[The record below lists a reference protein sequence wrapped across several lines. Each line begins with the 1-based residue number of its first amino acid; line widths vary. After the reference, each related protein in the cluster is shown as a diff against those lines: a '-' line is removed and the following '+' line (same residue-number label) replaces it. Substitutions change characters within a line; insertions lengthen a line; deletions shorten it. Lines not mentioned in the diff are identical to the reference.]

1 MHDLRTHRSPRAWI
15 WLSGATALLI
25 CGLLAVPSV
34 RARARSAIGAVI
46 ETSASQAAVQTP
58 ETFIQQARRAL
69 ARGRTAEAE
78 ALAKT
83 RPAGDPEAAAVLAQL
98 ASSRGRYDEA
108 LRLLEGAAT
117 ANSSGEA
124 ALELGLLLKQ
134 HFGREEAATA
144 HLSRVLGRGLQVTDN
159 EAVFRAARA
168 AQALGRMQD
177 ANSLYRVAA
186 RSADPAV
193 QVAWGNLFF
202 ETDNPAE
209 ALKSFQ
215 LVLKE
220 AGDWA
225 PAHVGV
231 ARVLAGENPPQA
243 AAAAEDALKIDAELA
258 EAHLFLAGLE
268 LDNTRYDAARER
280 IDRVLKNNPSHLD
293 ARALLG
299 AIAYVRDDKATFD
312 AETARIL
319 AINPSFGEAYRV
331 AGEVAARHYRFD
343 EAVVLTRRAT
353 ALSPSNI
360 RAQIDLGLHLMR
372 TGDEVDAR
380 RVLDGAFKS
389 FPFDRVTINLLALLD
404 KLEKFT
410 VVRDGDLIFKFD
422 PAEASV
428 LREYAIPLA
437 QNALKKMSAYY
448 EFTPKGPIL
457 IEIFP
462 IHDDFAVRNLG
473 LPGLVGALG
482 ACFGRVVSMDS
493 PKAKAPGTFSW
504 QATLWHELAHVIT
517 LQMSNQ
523 RVPRWLTEGISVYEE
538 GREKPSWGSE
548 MEVPFAM
555 ALERGQVLKLRDL
568 NSGFTKPDTIALSYY
583 QASLLVEHI
592 VATRGTAA
600 LRALVRVYGDGT
612 EGDASISKGLGIS
625 IDELQATFD
634 KMLDQK
640 FSTLRAS
647 LRDTAKPAK
656 PGPPSEERPAGD
668 IAALKAAAAD
678 RPGSYRAQL
687 SFGAALAKQG
697 DKAAFEPLEK
707 AATLVPMA
715 TGADSPH
722 AIMGGLAEQLGDTAR
737 AIKEYRALLVH
748 DHNDV
753 DAARRLVE
761 LAAKTGD
768 QAVLAFAND
777 RIVEVDPFDASGHTG
792 LGRIAMRSRDAGVAM
807 REFKVALAIG
817 PADRASAHCDLAE
830 SYLLAGR
837 AADAKR
843 EALAALEIAPSF
855 ERAQDLLLKAI
866 DGGQAPASKEIPRQP

>member
-1 MHDLRTHRSPRAWI
+1 M
-15 WLSGATALLI
+15 
-25 CGLLAVPSV
+25 
-34 RARARSAIGAVI
+34 
-46 ETSASQAAVQTP
+46 
-58 ETFIQQARRAL
+58 
-69 ARGRTAEAE
+69 
-78 ALAKT
+78 AKT
-83 RPAGDPEAAAVLAQL
+83 KAAGNPEAAAILAQL
-98 ASSRGRYDEA
+98 AASRGRYDEA
-108 LRLLEGAAT
+108 LRLLEAAAT
-117 ANSSGEA
+117 ANPSGEA
-124 ALELGLLLKQ
+124 ALELGLLLRE
-134 HFGREEAATA
+134 HFGRDEAATA

-168 AQALGRMQD
+168 AQALGRLQD

-186 RSADPAV
+186 RGGDPAV
-193 QVAWGNLFF
+193 QVAWGELFF

-215 LVLKE
+215 MVLKE

-225 PAHVGV
+225 SAHLGV
-231 ARVLAGENPPQA
+231 ARVLAGENPPA
-243 AAAAEDALKIDAELA
+243 AVAAAEAALKIDANLA
-258 EAHLFLAGLE
+258 DAHLLLAGLE

-280 IDRVLKNNPSHLD
+280 IDRVLKSNPSHLD

-299 AIAYVRDDKATFD
+299 AIAYVRDDKAGFD
-312 AETARIL
+312 AEIARIL

-353 ALSPSNI
+353 ALSPSNV

-372 TGDEVDAR
+372 TGDEVEAR
-380 RVLDGAFKS
+380 RVLDGAFKA

-404 KLEKFT
+404 KLEKFQ
-410 VVRDGDLIFKFD
+410 VVQDGDLIFKFD

-462 IHDDFAVRNLG
+462 VHDDFAVRNLG

-538 GREKPSWGSE
+538 GREKPSWRSE
-548 MEVPFAM
+548 MEVPFAL
-555 ALERGQVLKLRDL
+555 ALEREQVLKLRDL
-568 NSGFTKPDTIALSYY
+568 NSGFTKPDTIALAYY

-592 VATRGTAA
+592 VATRGNAA

-612 EGDASISKGLGIS
+612 EGDAAVSKGLGIS
-625 IDELQATFD
+625 IDELQGTFD
-634 KMLDQK
+634 KMLDQR
-640 FSTLRAS
+640 FSAVRAA

-656 PGPPSEERPAGD
+656 P
-668 IAALKAAAAD
+668 
-678 RPGSYRAQL
+678 
-687 SFGAALAKQG
+687 
-697 DKAAFEPLEK
+697 
-707 AATLVPMA
+707 
-715 TGADSPH
+715 
-722 AIMGGLAEQLGDTAR
+722 AR
-737 AIKEYRALLVH
+737 
-748 DHNDV
+748 
-753 DAARRLVE
+753 
-761 LAAKTGD
+761 
-768 QAVLAFAND
+768 
-777 RIVEVDPFDASGHTG
+777 
-792 LGRIAMRSRDAGVAM
+792 
-807 REFKVALAIG
+807 
-817 PADRASAHCDLAE
+817 
-830 SYLLAGR
+830 
-837 AADAKR
+837 
-843 EALAALEIAPSF
+843 
-855 ERAQDLLLKAI
+855 
-866 DGGQAPASKEIPRQP
+866 

>member
-1 MHDLRTHRSPRAWI
+1 MRNLRTHLSARVWMR
-15 WLSGATALLI
+15 LSGVTILLLG
-25 CGLLAVPSV
+25 GLLAVPAVRGGIASV
-34 RARARSAIGAVI
+34 FRGEGSL
-46 ETSASQAAVQTP
+46 AAVQTP

-69 ARGRTAEAE
+69 AQGRLDQAEG
-78 ALAKT
+78 LAKA
-83 RPAGDPEAAAVLAQL
+83 RPAGDSDAAAVFGRVQSA
-98 ASSRGRYDEA
+98 RGRYDEA
-108 LRLLEGAAT
+108 LRLLEAGAV
-117 ANSSGEA
+117 ANPSGEA
-124 ALELGLLLKQ
+124 ALELGQLLQ
-134 HFGREEAATA
+134 HQFGRGDAAA
-144 HLSRVLGRGLQVTDN
+144 EHLNRVLGRGLQAPDS

-186 RSADPAV
+186 RSLDPAV
-193 QVAWGNLFF
+193 ETAWGELFL
-202 ETDNPAE
+202 ETYNPAE

-215 LVLKE
+215 QVIKE
-220 AGDWA
+220 AADWA
-225 PAHVGV
+225 PAHVGI
-231 ARVLAGENPPQA
+231 ARTLAGENPPMA
-243 AAAAEDALKIDAELA
+243 AAAAEEALKIDANLA
-258 EAHLFLAGLE
+258 DAHLFLAGLE

-280 IDRVLKNNPSHLD
+280 IDRVLKTNPSHLD

-299 AIAYVRDDKATFD
+299 AIAYVRDDKAAFD
-312 AETARIL
+312 AEAARVL
-319 AINPSFGEAYRV
+319 AINPSFGEVYRV
-331 AGEVAARHYRFD
+331 AGDLAARHYRFD
-343 EAVVLTRRAT
+343 EAVALTRRAIE
-353 ALSPSNI
+353 LSPSNI
-360 RAQIDLGLHLMR
+360 RAQSDLGLHLMR
-372 TGDEVDAR
+372 TGDEAGAR
-380 RVLDGAFKS
+380 RVLDNTFKV
-389 FPFDRVTINLLALLD
+389 FPFDQVTFNLLALLD
-404 KLEKFT
+404 KLEKFE
-410 VVRDGDLIFKFD
+410 VVQDGDFVFKFD
-422 PAEASV
+422 PNEARV

-437 QNALKKMSAYY
+437 HQALKKYVESYQ
-448 EFTPKGPIL
+448 FTPKGPIL

-504 QATLWHELAHVIT
+504 QATLWHELAHVVT

-538 GREKPSWGSE
+538 AREKPAWGNE

-583 QASLLVEHI
+583 QASLVVEHI
-592 VATRGTAA
+592 VATRGQAA
-600 LRALVRVYGDGT
+600 LRTLVRAYGEGV
-612 EGDASISKGLGIS
+612 EGDAAISKGLGIS
-625 IDELQATFD
+625 IDELQGTFD
-634 KMLDQK
+634 KMLEQR
-640 FSTLRAS
+640 FSAVRAS
-647 LRDTAKPAK
+647 LRDTAKPGR
-656 PGPPSEERPAGD
+656 PGEERQSGD
-668 IAALKAAAAD
+668 IATLKTAAAD

-687 SFGAALAKQG
+687 ALGAALAKQG

-707 AATLVPMA
+707 AASLVPMA

-722 AIMGGLAEQLGDTAR
+722 AIMGRLAEQLGDPAR
-737 AIKEYRALLVH
+737 AIKEYRALLDQ
-748 DHNDV
+748 DHNAI
-753 DAARRLVE
+753 DAARRLTE
-761 LAAKTGD
+761 LAAKAND
-768 QAVLAFAND
+768 QSILAYAND
-777 RIVEVDPFDASGHTG
+777 RIVELDPFDAAGHTG
-792 LGRIAMRSRDAGVAM
+792 LGRVAMRSRDANVAM

-866 DGGQAPASKEIPRQP
+866 DGGQAAASREISRLP

>member
-1 MHDLRTHRSPRAWI
+1 L
-15 WLSGATALLI
+15 WLSGATVLLVG
-25 CGLLAVPSV
+25 GLLAAPSF
-34 RARARSAIGAVI
+34 RARTWSAIGAVV
-46 ETSASQAAVQTP
+46 ETSASQAAAQTP

-78 ALAKT
+78 ALAKSKPT
-83 RPAGDPEAAAVLAQL
+83 GDPDAAAVLAHL
-98 ASSRGRYDEA
+98 ASTRGRYDDA
-108 LRLLEGAAT
+108 LRLLEAGAAVNPT
-117 ANSSGEA
+117 GEA
-124 ALELGLLLKQ
+124 ALELGVLLQ
-134 HFGREEAATA
+134 RQFGRHDAAA
-144 HLSRVLGRGLQVTDN
+144 GHLNRVLGGSLQTPDK
-159 EAVFRAARA
+159 EALFRAARA
-168 AQALGRMQD
+168 AHALGRMRD
-177 ANSLYRVAA
+177 VEALYRAIG
-186 RSADPAV
+186 RSTDPAV
-193 QVAWGNLFF
+193 ETAWGEVSL
-202 ETDNPAE
+202 ETDNEAE

-215 LVLKE
+215 QAISL
-220 AGDWA
+220 AADWS
-225 PAHVGV
+225 PAHLGV
-231 ARVLAGENPPQA
+231 ARTLAGENPPMA
-243 AAAAEDALKIDAELA
+243 AAAAEEALKIDADFA
-258 EAHLFLAGLE
+258 DAHLFLADLE
-268 LDNTRYDAARER
+268 LDNTRYSAARER
-280 IDRVLKNNPSHLD
+280 IDRVLGTNASHLG

-299 AIAYVRDDKATFD
+299 AIAYVRDDKAGFE
-312 AETARIL
+312 AEIARIL

-331 AGEVAARHYRFD
+331 AGDVAARHYRFD
-343 EAVVLTRRAT
+343 EAVALTRRAI
-353 ALSPSNI
+353 ALSPSNV

-372 TGDEVDAR
+372 TGDEVEAR
-380 RVLDGAFKS
+380 RVLDSAFKA

-404 KLEKFT
+404 KLEKFQ
-410 VVRDGDLIFKFD
+410 VVQDGDLIFKFD

-437 QNALKKMSAYY
+437 QNALKKMSGYY

-538 GREKPSWGSE
+538 GREKPSWRSE
-548 MEVPFAM
+548 MEVPFAL

-592 VATRGTAA
+592 MATRGPAA
-600 LRALVRVYGDGT
+600 VRALVRVYGDGT
-612 EGDASISKGLGIS
+612 EGDAAISKGLGIS
-625 IDELQATFD
+625 IDELQGTFD
-634 KMLDQK
+634 KMLDQR
-640 FSTLRAS
+640 FTALRAS
-647 LRDTAKPAK
+647 LRDGAKPAK
-656 PGPPSEERPAGD
+656 PGEERPAGD
-668 IAALKAAAAD
+668 IGALKAAAAD
-678 RPGSYRAQL
+678 RPGSYQAQL
-687 SFGAALAKQG
+687 VYGAALAKQG

-707 AATLVPMA
+707 AAALVPMA
-715 TGADSPH
+715 TGAESPH
-722 AIMGGLAEQLGDTAR
+722 AIMGRLAEQLGDTAR
-737 AIKEYRALLVH
+737 ASKEYRALLLH

-753 DAARRLVE
+753 DAARRLAE
-761 LAAKTGD
+761 LAAKTND

-777 RIVEVDPFDASGHTG
+777 RIVEIDPFDASGHTG
-792 LGRIAMRSRDAGVAM
+792 LGRIAMRAKDAGVAM

-866 DGGQAPASKEIPRQP
+866 DGSQPPAPNETPRLP

>member
-1 MHDLRTHRSPRAWI
+1 
-15 WLSGATALLI
+15 
-25 CGLLAVPSV
+25 
-34 RARARSAIGAVI
+34 
-46 ETSASQAAVQTP
+46 
-58 ETFIQQARRAL
+58 
-69 ARGRTAEAE
+69 
-78 ALAKT
+78 LAKSKPT
-83 RPAGDPEAAAVLAQL
+83 GDPDAAAVLAHL
-98 ASSRGRYDEA
+98 ASTRGRYDDA
-108 LRLLEGAAT
+108 LRLLEAGAAVNPT
-117 ANSSGEA
+117 GEA
-124 ALELGLLLKQ
+124 ALELGVLLQ
-134 HFGREEAATA
+134 RQFGRHDAAA
-144 HLSRVLGRGLQVTDN
+144 GHLNRVLGGSLQTPDK
-159 EAVFRAARA
+159 EALFRAARA
-168 AQALGRMQD
+168 AHALGRMRD
-177 ANSLYRVAA
+177 VEALYRAIG
-186 RSADPAV
+186 RSTDPAV
-193 QVAWGNLFF
+193 ETAWGEVSL
-202 ETDNPAE
+202 ETDNEAE

-215 LVLKE
+215 QAISL
-220 AGDWA
+220 AADWS
-225 PAHVGV
+225 PAHLGV
-231 ARVLAGENPPQA
+231 ARTLAGENPPMA
-243 AAAAEDALKIDAELA
+243 AAAAEEALKIDADFA
-258 EAHLFLAGLE
+258 DAHLFLADLE
-268 LDNTRYDAARER
+268 LDNTRYSAARER
-280 IDRVLKNNPSHLD
+280 IDRVLGTNASHLG

-299 AIAYVRDDKATFD
+299 AIAYVRDDKAGFD
-312 AETARIL
+312 AEIARIL

-331 AGEVAARHYRFD
+331 AGDVAARHYRFD
-343 EAVVLTRRAT
+343 EAVALTRRAI
-353 ALSPSNI
+353 ALSPSNV

-372 TGDEVDAR
+372 TGDEVEAR
-380 RVLDGAFKS
+380 RVLDSAFKA

-404 KLEKFT
+404 KLEKFQ
-410 VVRDGDLIFKFD
+410 VVQDGDLIFKFD

-437 QNALKKMSAYY
+437 QNALKKMSGYY

-538 GREKPSWGSE
+538 GREKPSWRSE
-548 MEVPFAM
+548 MEVPFAL

-592 VATRGTAA
+592 MATRGPAA
-600 LRALVRVYGDGT
+600 VRALVRVYGDGT
-612 EGDASISKGLGIS
+612 EGDAAISKGLGIS
-625 IDELQATFD
+625 IDELQGTFD
-634 KMLDQK
+634 KMLDQR
-640 FSTLRAS
+640 FTALRAS
-647 LRDTAKPAK
+647 LRDGAKPAK
-656 PGPPSEERPAGD
+656 PGEERPAGD
-668 IAALKAAAAD
+668 IGALKAAAAD
-678 RPGSYRAQL
+678 RPGSYQAQL
-687 SFGAALAKQG
+687 VYGAALAKQG

-707 AATLVPMA
+707 AAALVPMA
-715 TGADSPH
+715 TGAESPH
-722 AIMGGLAEQLGDTAR
+722 AIMGRLAEQLGDTAR
-737 AIKEYRALLVH
+737 ASKEYRALLLH

-753 DAARRLVE
+753 DAARRLAE
-761 LAAKTGD
+761 LAAKTND

-777 RIVEVDPFDASGHTG
+777 RIVEIDPFDASGHTG
-792 LGRIAMRSRDAGVAM
+792 LGRIAMRAKDAGVAM

-866 DGGQAPASKEIPRQP
+866 DGSQPPAPNETPRLP